1 MNINFCGDQDHDSLM
16 MEEIGEVD
24 SFMAKFRKNV
34 ETKWG
39 LATDSSLGG
48 KVKIT
53 LLATGFGL
61 QNIPGVQDIVEQK
74 DIEKTASE
82 RELED
87 YNEERKEKFY
97 GPSNGSHT
105 RRRRHNT
112 YIFTDED
119 LDNDDVISMVDARPV
134 YNRTKDEVSKIKE
147 KSSPAQESSDTP
159 TMGVAFEL

>member
-1 MNINFCGDQDHDSLM
+1 M

-24 SFMAKFRKNV
+24 SFMAKFRRNV

-61 QNIPGVQDIVEQK
+61 QNVPGVQGIVEQK
-74 DIEKTASE
+74 EQEKTAVDQE
-82 RELED
+82 REE
-87 YNEERKEKFY
+87 YETERAGVYY
-97 GPSNGSHT
+97 GSSTGSPV

-112 YIFTDED
+112 YLFTDDD
-119 LDNDDVISMVDARPV
+119 LDNDDIISMVDARPA
-134 YNRTKDEVSKIKE
+134 YNRTKEEISKIKE
-147 KSSPAQESSDTP
+147 KSSPAPESETP
-159 TMGVAFEL
+159 TMGVAFNL